1 MVNAGADI
9 WGNSRQKSTLTSG
22 QMEIFVFTVPMVISI
37 GVGHIDA
44 RELIKSTSTLLTV
57 VHLQHVPEIPGKAH
71 LLSCL
76 SLSLGRMGLV
86 QQLKG
91 CFLLWED
98 CREPGVQPKGIC
110 GDGASKRLSHNPVWI
125 EFL

>member
-22 QMEIFVFTVPMVISI
+22 QMEIFVFTVPLVISI

-57 VHLQHVPEIPGKAH
+57 VHLQHVSEIPGKAH

-76 SLSLGRMGLV
+76 SLSRKDGSGAAAERMFPSLGGL
-86 QQLKG
+86 
-91 CFLLWED
+91 
-98 CREPGVQPKGIC
+98 
-110 GDGASKRLSHNPVWI
+110 S
-125 EFL
+125 